1 VEMPAPL
8 ASIDISRGH
17 ASFDRGSL
25 GRAPCSGANACFSES
40 LRINWRSPARDE
52 NGGPPRTVE
61 IGNEPP
67 PGLSNGLPLRAP
79 RRNQSYSTG
88 VQLASGSYWAI
99 EAPRAA
105 VFGPRSFW

>member
-40 LRINWRSPARDE
+40 FGSI
-52 NGGPPRTVE
+52 GGHPRATKTA
-61 IGNEPP
+61 
-67 PGLSNGLPLRAP
+67 AP
-79 RRNQSYSTG
+79 RGRSR
-88 VQLASGSYWAI
+88 SGTSPRRAYRMDCLYGRHAEITAI
-99 EAPRAA
+99 RLESSLR
-105 VFGPRSFW
+105 RD